1 MSAENKNRLEVQK
14 ILRDATLEGMKALGI
29 KGWEVMEYSQP
40 AFISADRVVM
50 LNMKESRRMGWQ
62 GHQYRV
68 ENDVLQRV
76 EEWIDEQT
84 WEFHIVAK
92 RKTKTK
98 ITDTLAEDT
107 ADMLITWFSGLG
119 VEELRKSDVAPLR
132 IRSAEVTIYKDDND
146 LYQKRATFT
155 MKLQVPKKV
164 VLGAN
169 EMVVQGLEVYG
180 V

>member
-1 MSAENKNRLEVQK
+1 MSAENKNRFEVQK
-14 ILRDATLEGMKALGI
+14 ILRDATLEGMKALDI
-29 KGWEVMEYSQP
+29 TGWDVMEYSQP
-40 AFISADRVVM
+40 AFISADRVVL

-62 GHQYRV
+62 GHQYKV
-68 ENDVLQRV
+68 ENDILKRV

-92 RKTKTK
+92 RKVKSK

-107 ADMLITWFSGLG
+107 ADMLITWFSGPG

-132 IRSAEVTIYKDDND
+132 IRSAEVVIYKDDND
-146 LYQKRATFT
+146 LYQKRAVFT

-169 EMVVQGLEVYG
+169 EMVVQGIEMYG